1 MDDLE
6 ELYEHDVAYVNRVCI
21 DNKLNVGKW
30 YDVTRN
36 QMATSVEH
44 LYDTQC
50 KVLELD
56 MQKKPGLRIFAWD
69 IETTKEPLKFPDSA
83 HDRIT
88 MISIMVDGS
97 GFLIVNR
104 AEVAADI
111 EPLEYTPKPE
121 YEGVFQTYNEED
133 EAALLRRF
141 FQLMKETCPH
151 VMVSFNGDFFDY
163 PFVQNRAKAS
173 KMDLR

>member
-1 MDDLE
+1 
-6 ELYEHDVAYVNRVCI
+6 
-21 DNKLNVGKW
+21 
-30 YDVTRN
+30 
-36 QMATSVEH
+36 
-44 LYDTQC
+44 
-50 KVLELD
+50 
-56 MQKKPGLRIFAWD
+56 
-69 IETTKEPLKFPDSA
+69 
-83 HDRIT
+83 
-88 MISIMVDGS
+88 DGS

-163 PFVQNRAKAS
+163 PFVQNRAKAYN
-173 KMDLR
+173 MDWFAEA